1 MFDQLK
7 LQDLDLHVKIVAWLS
22 IIANALYLVIGASV
36 FFLLVGIGA
45 VAGDAEAFGILGV
58 VGTMV
63 GAFLAVLGVPGVVA
77 GIAILRRAGWGRVV
91 ALVLAAIGLLNF
103 PIGTAL
109 GAYTFWVLLQK
120 SADEYFSEPRL
131 RAEA

>member
-22 IIANALYLVIGASV
+22 IIANALYLLIGVSV

-45 VAGDAEAFGILGV
+45 VTGEVEAFGILGI
-58 VGTMV
+58 VGTTV

-77 GIAILRRAGWGRVV
+77 GIALLRRAGWGRVV
-91 ALVLAAIGLLNF
+91 ALVLAAIGLLSF
-103 PIGTAL
+103 PVGTAL
-109 GAYTFWVLLQK
+109 GAYTFWVLLQR
-120 SADEYFSEPRL
+120 SADDYFSEPRL
-131 RAEA
+131 RAEP